1 MFVCSFAC
9 LFDLGIGDFGRLEY
23 SHEDLRSNGNLPR
36 AFVPTHL
43 HIEVEYGCEPFFSS

>member
-9 LFDLGIGDFGRLEY
+9 LFDLGIGDFGRLGY
-23 SHEDLRSNGNLPR
+23 LRSNGNLPR